1 MNSKVISNAKWI
13 IVCRIVQ
20 SILALII
27 SMLSARYLGPSN
39 FGTINYAASVVSFFT
54 PIMYLGIN
62 NILVQEIVENRDEE
76 GTVLGTA
83 IFLNVLSS
91 ILCICGII
99 LFSIFVNKGETVTIV
114 VCALYSIIL
123 IFQATEILKYWFQS
137 RLLSKY
143 TSIIVM
149 TAYLVV
155 SVYKFLLLAF
165 KAPVY
170 WFAVSNAFDTFLIS
184 IGMYACYKRLGG
196 QKFNFD
202 FDTAKRLFSR
212 GKYYIVSSMMVTI
225 FAQTDKIML
234 KLMLDETAVGYY
246 SAASSCA
253 GMTSFVFVAII
264 DSMRPVIC
272 EKKLIGEDE
281 YKINLTRLYSVI
293 IFLALAQSLFM
304 SVFSKLIILIL
315 YGKSYMPSV
324 SALSIIVWFTTFSY
338 IGSVRNIWILI
349 EKKHQYLWIINLSG
363 AILNVI
369 LNYILIPGFGVNGA
383 AAASL
388 ITQIFTNVIIGYIIK
403 PIRENNKI
411 MASALNVKDF
421 FKTACLILRRK

>member
-184 IGMYACYKRLGG
+184 IGMYVCYKRLGG

-403 PIRENNKI
+403 SIRENNKI